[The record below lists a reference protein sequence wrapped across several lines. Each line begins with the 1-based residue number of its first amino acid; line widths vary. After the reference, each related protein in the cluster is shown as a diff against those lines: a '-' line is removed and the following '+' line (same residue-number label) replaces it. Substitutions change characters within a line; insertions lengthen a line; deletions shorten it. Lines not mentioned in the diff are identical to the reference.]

1 MNFRS
6 MYIVAAVMLC
16 AAFFTGCATYS
27 QAPVIGL
34 AYTEVSAPVAIGD
47 GSTTGTKMGTSTV
60 TSILGLVAT
69 GDASIRAA
77 AKDGGITK
85 IHYVDY
91 ESKSVLGLWSTYTVV
106 VYGE

>member
-1 MNFRS
+1 MPHFS
-6 MYIVAAVMLC
+6 P
-16 AAFFTGCATYS
+16 G
-27 QAPVIGL
+27 
-34 AYTEVSAPVAIGD
+34 APVALGN
-47 GSTTGTKMGTSTV
+47 GSATGTKIGTSTV
-60 TSILGLVAT
+60 TSILGLIAT

-91 ESKSVLGLWSTYTVV
+91 ESKSVLGLWSPYTVV